1 VYIYI
6 YIDIIIVL
14 VATQAQAGLY
24 PGALLG
30 EVWNETKRQ
39 WPEPQESFENIPAS
53 KKVEQTKSQWPFQDP
68 KLEVPT
74 IYKAYI
80 RPM

>member
-1 VYIYI
+1 LPEDWTGQLPANYWYVWSN
-6 YIDIIIVL
+6 
-14 VATQAQAGLY
+14 
-24 PGALLG
+24 LG
-30 EVWNETKRQ
+30 MMC
-39 WPEPQESFENIPAS
+39 I
-53 KKVEQTKSQWPFQDP
+53 QWPFQDP